1 MPQDPRGSSSPARC
15 LRKCRVQGGAPDSAF
30 LRSSGRRMLPPT
42 LLCPLTPYTIFQAPR
57 TLYLAAH
64 LLSLPE
70 ATAADPT
77 RLTRGTP
84 SGRSGKAGA
93 LWEAQDGPDRQG
105 WRTGFG
111 SSGAQARWAGR
122 QEGQLQGGTQG
133 REAPQ
138 PATFPPAEA
147 LAQEALITCQT
158 KGRTL
163 PATDLSPL
171 PSAVTS
177 APLAERGECRLPGG
191 GRVGGEGVSSPVLF
205 RQEPPLP

>member
-1 MPQDPRGSSSPARC
+1 MSWGAHSRASTPCVQGSSPRHTCKPDLCCGAILGIKAPTPTHWIPGAPTPTPADRTTKNVSTGCLAPLGDSHPRRQPGCPPVPQDPRGSFSPARC
-15 LRKCRVQGGAPDSAF
+15 LGKCRVRGGAPDSAF

-77 RLTRGTP
+77 RLTRRTP

-105 WRTGFG
+105 RRTGFG
-111 SSGAQARWAGR
+111 SSGAQAR
-122 QEGQLQGGTQG
+122 
-133 REAPQ
+133 
-138 PATFPPAEA
+138 
-147 LAQEALITCQT
+147 
-158 KGRTL
+158 
-163 PATDLSPL
+163 
-171 PSAVTS
+171 
-177 APLAERGECRLPGG
+177 
-191 GRVGGEGVSSPVLF
+191 
-205 RQEPPLP
+205 